1 MHILEPVGETD
12 RNFSMTRMINV
23 PDFALNHLHPHKT
36 ATGGVIVAFIWERP
50 GDVLKITMMMTAWVN
65 ISAPVRVVSSFLLL
79 TLLQFEFA
87 RGSWFRQRVK
97 AIFDLPVQ
105 AVALQRSD
113 VLLVTAYSDVDL
125 PLVVLI
131 FECADACGVV

>member
-12 RNFSMTRMINV
+12 RNFSMTRMMNV

-36 ATGGVIVAFIWERP
+36 ATGGVLVAFIWERP

>member
-1 MHILEPVGETD
+1 
-12 RNFSMTRMINV
+12 MTRMINV

-36 ATGGVIVAFIWERP
+36 ATGGVLVAFIWERP

-125 PLVVLI
+125 PLVVLV

>member
-1 MHILEPVGETD
+1 VHILEPVGETD

-125 PLVVLI
+125 PLVVLV